1 MEAWEAPPGGSEQM
15 DRAAEFVRSLT
26 PGEYRLVCEA
36 WEGDTLLASSSLAVR
51 YLAPIA
57 PMEAAW

>member
-1 MEAWEAPPGGSEQM
+1 ME
-15 DRAAEFVRSLT
+15 RAAEFVRSLT

-36 WEGDTLLASSSLAVR
+36 WEGNTLLASSGLAVT
-51 YLAPIA
+51 YMAPIA